1 MDDHLTH
8 IPPAHAAMDTG
19 TAFPSQADLLD
30 ELAGLGRWA
39 MDRANARMRFSAV
52 ALRLLSLAPDR
63 AHDEWTTGVVPE
75 DSAPLAAA
83 LSEIA
88 HTGKPVLCEFRV
100 FAPDHGVRWL
110 RLQALPAADLPM
122 ASGIL
127 KDVTTAKRAAT
138 RERFNFAL
146 TQYLIGTDTF
156 DAAVD
161 KILHLVCDELGWE
174 WGAYWALERGDTV
187 DLLSCKHVW
196 HKPDRDYT
204 QFRDAT
210 MRLAVTPDEG
220 LVGQTW
226 RTGEAQ
232 WVDTTVTHADRTRA
246 RAAGHCGL
254 QSGFFFPVTYVAA
267 DGKLHRAGV
276 LEFFSAAPRQREAQL
291 PGLAA
296 SISALIA
303 QTAQRMVQQERVRV
317 LAQTDEMTGLVNRA
331 HFHTLLDAACARGRE
346 FGLLYIDLDQFKP
359 INDGFGHAAGNQV
372 LCEFAHRLRALLP
385 GDGVVARL
393 GGDEFAL
400 LAPAGLTGA
409 RLDALASA
417 VLEAARVR
425 FNYMGHDLSVS
436 ASVGISLFP
445 RDGDNTAQ
453 LLHAAD
459 AAMYVSKD
467 HGRNLVSYFNRDHD
481 SKQRAKA
488 AQLLMLTALQDA
500 LDGDEF
506 FLEYQPIY
514 DIQGPRLVGLE
525 ALIRWRKADGTIVPP
540 DQFIPVAEHSRLI
553 VLIGRWVIEQ
563 VCRDLPR
570 LRAAGHGG
578 IQVHVNMAAP
588 EFLDRDLPRE
598 LLAITAAA
606 GVDPRQICL
615 ELTETVVM
623 RHKDKTLPIMRE
635 LERLG
640 FEISLDDFG
649 MGYSSLSLLKSLPIS
664 SLKIDRLFLQGV
676 PHDQNDCAIVRT
688 IIDLGRNMKLRVIAE
703 GVELDAHLG
712 FLRQYGCALIQG
724 YLPGRPMA
732 LAQLIAML
740 AASRAKQ
747 GAATAQRPAPAPTA
761 TPAPA
766 PASTPARTPIP
777 ELP

>member
-1 MDDHLTH
+1 
-8 IPPAHAAMDTG
+8 MDTAM
-19 TAFPSQADLLD
+19 AFPSQIDLLD
-30 ELAGLGRWA
+30 ELAGLGRWS
-39 MDRANARMRFSAV
+39 MDRAHARMRFSAT
-52 ALRLLSLAPDR
+52 ALQFLSLAPDG
-63 AHDEWTTGVVPE
+63 AHDDWMTRVVPE
-75 DSAPLAAA
+75 DGEPLAAA
-83 LSEIA
+83 LRDICR
-88 HTGKPVLCEFRV
+88 TGAPVACEFRV
-100 FAPDHGVRWL
+100 FAPEHGVRWL
-110 RLQALPAADLPM
+110 RMQSLPAAHLPM

-127 KDVTTAKRAAT
+127 TDITAAKRAAT

-146 TQYLIGTDTF
+146 TRYLIGTDTF

-174 WGAYWALERGDTV
+174 WGAYWALERGDTA
-187 DLLSCKHVW
+187 DALRCQHVW

-232 WVDTTVTHADRTRA
+232 WVETTVTHADRLRA
-246 RAAGHCGL
+246 RAARHCGL

-331 HFHTLLDAACARGRE
+331 HFHALLDAACARGAA

-372 LCEFAHRLRALLP
+372 LCQFAQRLQALLP
-385 GDGVVARL
+385 AGGVVARL

-400 LAPAGLTGA
+400 LAPAGLTGPQ
-409 RLDALASA
+409 LDALAGA
-417 VLEAARVR
+417 VLESARVR
-425 FNYMGHDLSVS
+425 FNYLGHELSVS
-436 ASVGISLFP
+436 ASVGVSQFP
-445 RDGDNTAQ
+445 RDGDNSAQ

-459 AAMYVSKD
+459 AAMYVSKYS
-467 HGRNLVSYFNRDHD
+467 GRNLVSYFSGDYD

-488 AQLLMLTALQDA
+488 AQLLMLSALQDA

-525 ALIRWRKADGTIVPP
+525 ALIRWRKADGSIVPP
-540 DQFIPVAEHSRLI
+540 DQFIPVAEQSRLI

-570 LRAAGHGG
+570 LRAAGHSG

-588 EFLDRDLPRE
+588 EFLDIDLPRE
-598 LLAITAAA
+598 LVAITAAA

-635 LERLG
+635 LTRQG

-676 PHDQNDCAIVRT
+676 PHDQNDCAIVRS
-688 IIDLGRNMKLRVIAE
+688 ILDLGRNMKLRVIAE

-732 LAQLIAML
+732 LATLIATL
-740 AASRAKQ
+740 AAH
-747 GAATAQRPAPAPTA
+747 GAATSSATPRPFPAPAPAPTRP
-761 TPAPA
+761 TI
-766 PASTPARTPIP
+766 S
-777 ELP
+777 ELHRGACV